1 MEVLIAKINGLV
13 TLVKTRKLIDQS
25 TCNQIYKQTILP
37 YFDYIYLVTEFSL
50 RKKIRNYNFCKI
62 MLLKLYFI
70 LRRYEYICFVD
81 MLLLHEKLE

>member
-13 TLVKTRKLIDQS
+13 TLVKTRKPIDQS

-37 YFDYIYLVTEFSL
+37 YFDYIYLVTESSL